1 MFICIVTSIVLT
13 HPASTQAA
21 AVATPRVRI
30 VVFGDSL
37 SASYGLS
44 PGAGW
49 VNLLEKRLTAITS
62 ASAPDYQVINTSI
75 SGETTLG
82 GRNRIEQV
90 LRTHRPDVVVLA
102 LGANDG
108 LRGASMESMQQNLAA
123 MIQLCR
129 KAGARVLLV
138 GMQLPPNYG
147 AAYTSRFHAVYGQLV
162 KQHQSGFVPFLL
174 EGIGE
179 KREFFQSDGLHPN
192 AAAQPLIEENI
203 WKELKKLLR
212 L

>member
-1 MFICIVTSIVLT
+1 M
-13 HPASTQAA
+13 
-21 AVATPRVRI
+21 
-30 VVFGDSL
+30 FGDSL